1 VGEEH
6 QVTTR
11 LVVADD
17 SAGGGSVAG
26 RKTSALWRI
35 VGGLSAVLAGIAARK
50 AIQLAWRTATGKQPP
65 TNPESPDTTW
75 QEAVGWAI
83 VSGAAVGVARLLAT
97 RTAANYWRKSTGD
110 LPPGLEEV
118 VA

>member
-1 VGEEH
+1 VPCSP
-6 QVTTR
+6 VSR
-11 LVVADD
+11 
-17 SAGGGSVAG
+17 
-26 RKTSALWRI
+26 
-35 VGGLSAVLAGIAARK
+35 
-50 AIQLAWRTATGKQPP
+50 PP

-97 RTAANYWRKSTGD
+97 RTAANYWRKSTGE